1 MRAVPE
7 GFEVS
12 DLVGALADGW
22 GLDVATADYSA
33 VGGGSYHWV
42 VHDVDGTRRFVT
54 VDDLDQKPWLGD
66 SRDAVFAGLRRAFDT
81 AGALHDV
88 GLGFVVAPIRTDR
101 GETVRRIGERHA
113 VALFPFVDGRA
124 GRFGHYEDAATRAA
138 VVEMLADLHRATPAV
153 TSSAREIGL
162 EVPGRHRVEAAL
174 RELDETW
181 SGGPFSERA
190 RREVAAHATDVVE
203 LLALADR
210 LAADVASRRGE
221 WVVTHG
227 EPHAANVIRNGERHV
242 LVDWDTVGLAP
253 PERDLWMVAEDDGD
267 EGRTYTAAT
276 GRAIDQVAMDFYRL
290 AWDLGD
296 LAEYLNEL
304 RSPHRRNEDT
314 ENAYLGV
321 TRCVAGRDRWAAL
334 LG

>member
-1 MRAVPE
+1 MPD
-7 GFEVS
+7 GFEAS

-22 GLDVATADYSA
+22 GLEVATIDYVA

-42 VHDVDGTRRFVT
+42 VHDVDGTRGFVT

-66 SRDAVFAGLRRAFDT
+66 SRDAVFAGLRRASDT
-81 AGALHDV
+81 AGALHEI

-101 GETVRRIGERHA
+101 GEVVRRIGERHA
-113 VALFPFVDGRA
+113 VALFPFVDGEA

-138 VVEMLADLHRATPAV
+138 VVEMLADLHRATRAV
-153 TSSAREIGL
+153 TTSARDVGL
-162 EVPGRHRVEAAL
+162 EVPGRRQVEAGL
-174 RELDETW
+174 RELNETW

-190 RREVAAHATDVVE
+190 REAMAAHAADVAD

-210 LAADVASRRGE
+210 LAADVAGRSNG

-227 EPHAANVIRNGERHV
+227 EPHAANVMWTGERHM
-242 LVDWDTVGLAP
+242 LIDWDTVGLAP
-253 PERDLWMVAEDDGD
+253 AERDLWMVVDDDGD
-267 EGRTYTAAT
+267 EARTYADAT
-276 GRAIDQVAMDFYRL
+276 GHTIDRVALDFYRL

-296 LAEYLNEL
+296 LAEYLSEL
-304 RSPHRRNEDT
+304 RAPHRHNEDI
-314 ENAYLGV
+314 ENAYVGV

>member
-1 MRAVPE
+1 MRAMPE
-7 GFEVS
+7 GFEVG
-12 DLVGALADGW
+12 DLVGALAGDW
-22 GLDVATADYSA
+22 GVEVATADHSA

-42 VHDVDGTRRFVT
+42 VHDVEGTRRFVT

-81 AGALHDV
+81 AGALHDM
-88 GLGFVVAPIRTDR
+88 GLGFVVAPTRTDR
-101 GETVRRIGERHA
+101 GETVRRVGERHA
-113 VALFPFVDGRA
+113 IALFAFVDGRA
-124 GRFGHYEDAATRAA
+124 GRFGHYEDSATRAA
-138 VVEMLADLHRATPAV
+138 VLAMLAVLHRATPAV
-153 TSSAREIGL
+153 TSAREIGL
-162 EVPGRHRVEAAL
+162 EVPGRRHIEAGLAD
-174 RELDETW
+174 LDEPW
-181 SGGPFSERA
+181 SGGPFSEQA
-190 RREVAAHATDVVE
+190 RQQLAAHADDVTE

-210 LAADVASRRGE
+210 LAADVAGRGSE

-227 EPHAANVIRNGERHV
+227 EPHAANVILTGERHV

-253 PERDLWMVAEDDGD
+253 PERDLWMVVDGDGD
-267 EGRTYTAAT
+267 EARTYTTTT
-276 GRAIDQVAMDFYRL
+276 GHAIDRVAMDFYRL